1 MFKDKEAKEI
11 FYDFEENFYKN
22 NFEQDNGALFLDR
35 DGVVIKDVNYIS
47 DPNDVQI
54 ESGVLNLFNEANKY
68 KWPVI
73 IVTNQSGISRGFSSW
88 EDFYKV
94 NSRIMQY
101 IGKPNPI
108 YSIYANSH
116 INFDLK
122 HWRKPNPLMIK
133 GASKRFNFNLGKS
146 IMVGDRLSDLQAGI
160 RSGITNLVHVETGH
174 GLDEKNKILENIDKD
189 GFFVDSRLKS
199 HINLIKNLGSF
210 PFELLKK

>member
-11 FYDFEENFYKN
+11 FYDFEENFYKDN
-22 NFEQDNGALFLDR
+22 VEQDNGALFLDR
-35 DGVVIKDVNYIS
+35 DGVVIKDVNYIR

-54 ESGVLNLFNEANKY
+54 ESGVINLLIEAYKY

-94 NSRIMQY
+94 NSRMMQY

-133 GASKRFNFNLGKS
+133 EASKRFNFNLGKS

-174 GLDEKNKILENIDKD
+174 GLAEKNKILENIDKN
-189 GFFVDSRLKS
+189 GFFVDSKLRS
-199 HINLIKNLGSF
+199 HLNFIKNLGSF